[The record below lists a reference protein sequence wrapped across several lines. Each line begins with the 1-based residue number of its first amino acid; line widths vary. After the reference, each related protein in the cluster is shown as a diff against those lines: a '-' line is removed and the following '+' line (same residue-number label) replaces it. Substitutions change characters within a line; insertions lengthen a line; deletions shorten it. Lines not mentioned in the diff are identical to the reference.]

1 MSAVMSVALVSD
13 KFLRNPLKFHSM
25 KKNLWSV
32 TGPKVCNAL
41 NLFDCR
47 TESVSQEWQHLFPNS
62 CHSLSGETA
71 ASSEKPCFY
80 ACTSNQPKLY
90 MNAAPRARLLILES
104 KPLQMSFG
112 IDFWSGCQMTVGGLS
127 LGSNLNSAACPT
139 SCNDFIC
146 CEIPE

>member
-1 MSAVMSVALVSD
+1 MSVALVSD

-41 NLFDCR
+41 NLF
-47 TESVSQEWQHLFPNS
+47 TVELSQYHKSGSIFFLKCSGS

-71 ASSEKPCFY
+71 VSSEKPCFY

-112 IDFWSGCQMTVGGLS
+112 IDFWSGCQMTVRGLS